1 MMKFF
6 VKTVKRLSAV
16 NYLAKN
22 FVLDVGL
29 GFEWAFDLPL
39 LKRVC
44 ERMVKESMLS
54 LAFT

>member
-29 GFEWAFDLPL
+29 GFE
-39 LKRVC
+39 
-44 ERMVKESMLS
+44 
-54 LAFT
+54 

>member
-6 VKTVKRLSAV
+6 VNIVKRLSAV
-16 NYLAKN
+16 NYLAKK

>member
-6 VKTVKRLSAV
+6 VNIVKRLSAV
-16 NYLAKN
+16 NYLAKK

-29 GFEWAFDLPL
+29 GFEWTSDLPL

-44 ERMVKESMLS
+44 ESMVKESMLS
-54 LAFT
+54 FAFT

>member
-44 ERMVKESMLS
+44 ERMIKESMLS